1 VTEDEAL
8 VAALRA
14 GWRTAPLTDQDR
26 AMCAYVEK
34 LTLAPVTCTREDL
47 DGLRAVGFDDTA
59 ITQISM
65 IASMFC
71 YLNRMADGLGVG
83 RP

>member
-1 VTEDEAL
+1 MTLDEPY

-14 GWRTAPLTDQDR
+14 GWRTAPLSDPDR
-26 AMCAYVEK
+26 AMLEYVEK
-34 LTLAPVTCTREDL
+34 LTLRPGDCTRADL
-47 DGLRAVGFDDTA
+47 EPLRAAGFDDRA

-71 YLNRMADGLGVG
+71 FLNRMADGLGVG